1 MKISRKISSS
11 SLLVPGA
18 AAASLLLLAGP
29 SSPARQPQA
38 PRALPAR
45 GQSGDSSDI
54 LHLGPPA
61 FTRSFVATSGVSGVR
76 EKCLCV
82 WDCSTQPLEL
92 GPSTA
97 GVSSPA
103 GSLPCPQVGT
113 WAHPWHHR
121 RLGRGS
127 ISSPGKGREGAQGIQ
142 LAKPGG
148 TGGKARGGG
157 CQARSQKLALPT
169 GAWKGGV
176 GFSCSSMQ

>member
-11 SLLVPGA
+11 SLLAPGA
-18 AAASLLLLAGP
+18 AAVSLLPLTGP
-29 SSPARQPQA
+29 NNPARQPQA

-76 EKCLCV
+76 EKHLCV
-82 WDCSTQPLEL
+82 WDCSMQPLEL
-92 GPSTA
+92 GPGTA

-103 GSLPCPQVGT
+103 GSLPCPQG
-113 WAHPWHHR
+113 HLWHHR
-121 RLGRGS
+121 GLGRGS

-148 TGGKARGGG
+148 TGGKAGGGG
-157 CQARSQKLALPT
+157 CQARSQGLALPT
-169 GAWKGGV
+169 GARKGGV